1 MWLVENYRNSFAQE
15 IGANGIDGLIAKLAE
30 RNKAAAREELM
41 LLLPATLTSREAR
54 VTLRMLKQALQSEG
68 SEGPVVVEA
77 GSLQVLD
84 SSALAVLLE
93 IERLAVAWGRAFVV
107 RGVPP
112 KLAALAKL
120 YGVDVLL
127 LKPEGATGATPARR
141 LTVSAGRRRSRTG
154 P

>member
-1 MWLVENYRNSFAQE
+1 
-15 IGANGIDGLIAKLAE
+15 
-30 RNKAAAREELM
+30 M

-77 GSLQVLD
+77 NSLQHLD

-93 IERLAVAWGRAFVV
+93 IERLAIAWGRAFVV
-107 RGVPP
+107 RGVPA

-120 YGVDVLL
+120 YGVEQLL
-127 LKPEGATGATPARR
+127 LRPEAAAAADQRSPAT
-141 LTVSAGRRRSRTG
+141 
-154 P
+154 